1 MESQIKGVKKGREQ
15 LLVSV
20 LQRCPSYRQS
30 NKESI
35 KRQGPTLGVLF
46 TEVTIN
52 RVECT
57 SEENLFADQPVAI
70 LLVIAAQEM
79 VMSDEQELVHHIHV
93 LAYFHPCQV
102 SKGNS

>member
-1 MESQIKGVKKGREQ
+1 MSI
-15 LLVSV
+15 

-35 KRQGPTLGVLF
+35 ERQGPTLGVLF

>member
-1 MESQIKGVKKGREQ
+1 MGF
-15 LLVSV
+15 
-20 LQRCPSYRQS
+20 
-30 NKESI
+30 
-35 KRQGPTLGVLF
+35 LF
-46 TEVTIN
+46 TQVSIN

-57 SEENLFADQPVAI
+57 SEDNLFGDQPVAI

-79 VMSDEQELVHHIHV
+79 VTSDEQELVHHIHV